1 LEGVPACS
9 YFDGEGG
16 LEKEGRRE
24 GERRRGEKETMSSGR
39 FGSKEVDEPTQ
50 GEGKAAY
57 C

>member
-39 FGSKEVDEPTQ
+39 SRSSGF
-50 GEGKAAY
+50 EGRGR